1 MPLILSIVL
10 GISYVRRTRIKLHF
24 RIQYVFHKSKKQT
37 SEMQRLCTSFF
48 SGLLQIQ
55 ISLKQSSKTRDKRLE
70 NKLCFLQIGLDAL
83 LFNLSR
89 HIPSNREL
97 QNIPTLHYREYASM
111 KTKIRGSKI
120 LSRLQYP

>member
-1 MPLILSIVL
+1 MFSTKVENN
-10 GISYVRRTRIKLHF
+10 RRKCNGKTTL
-24 RIQYVFHKSKKQT
+24 
-37 SEMQRLCTSFF
+37 F
-48 SGLLQIQ
+48 SRLLQIQ
-55 ISLKQSSKTRDKRLE
+55 ISSKQSCQPSGKRLE

-89 HIPSNREL
+89 HIPSNQVL
-97 QNIPTLHYREYASM
+97 QIIPTLNYREYASM